1 MFTSM
6 SYPTDMDF
14 MVNVTMELIQNI
26 ERMAHHPSLI
36 LLFRNN
42 EIDMTYTM
50 LTSDGPRTAQ
60 TRDFFEVSKITD
72 ENMKHI
78 MQTRY
83 KTLFLETIPDITKR
97 SAPQVPYA
105 HSSPNRKSNHTSK
118 SIFDYAKDGD
128 FHYYLAYD
136 GQAPYESIKQLH
148 ARFISEMGFQ
158 SYPGMKTI
166 DSFSKTSDQSPNSSV
181 MLTHQKCK
189 DGNQIIDNY
198 MQAEFK
204 LTEDFTDY
212 VYLSQILA
220 GIVMRYSV
228 EHFRSENDYCR
239 GVLLWQMN
247 DCWPTISWSGVDYYG
262 RWKAQQYFTKRFY
275 ASVLPVI
282 HISHKSV
289 NMTVV
294 NDLTHS
300 FEGLFTWQ
308 LKHYNN
314 LLNSG
319 EVPVTVTANHHF
331 QLSGLHLNDLANIPL
346 NELYFEYQLYDNIIA
361 NGIELFVKPSWQR
374 TPGVTLLGDA
384 AHLMAPSGEG
394 ANLAMYDAAE
404 LGKLIVEYP
413 NDIELAL
420 ENYEQALFKRSAA
433 EAEESHELLDLCLGQ
448 DAPYGLIALFEG
460 SNEQN

>member
-1 MFTSM
+1 
-6 SYPTDMDF
+6 
-14 MVNVTMELIQNI
+14 
-26 ERMAHHPSLI
+26 
-36 LLFRNN
+36 
-42 EIDMTYTM
+42 
-50 LTSDGPRTAQ
+50 
-60 TRDFFEVSKITD
+60 
-72 ENMKHI
+72 
-78 MQTRY
+78 
-83 KTLFLETIPDITKR
+83 
-97 SAPQVPYA
+97 
-105 HSSPNRKSNHTSK
+105 
-118 SIFDYAKDGD
+118 
-128 FHYYLAYD
+128 
-136 GQAPYESIKQLH
+136 
-148 ARFISEMGFQ
+148 
-158 SYPGMKTI
+158 
-166 DSFSKTSDQSPNSSV
+166 
-181 MLTHQKCK
+181 
-189 DGNQIIDNY
+189 
-198 MQAEFK
+198 
-204 LTEDFTDY
+204 
-212 VYLSQILA
+212 
-220 GIVMRYSV
+220 
-228 EHFRSENDYCR
+228 
-239 GVLLWQMN
+239 
-247 DCWPTISWSGVDYYG
+247 
-262 RWKAQQYFTKRFY
+262 
-275 ASVLPVI
+275 
-282 HISHKSV
+282 
-289 NMTVV
+289 MTVV

-331 QLSGLHLNDLANIPL
+331 KLSGLHLNDLANIPL
-346 NELYFEYQLYDNIIA
+346 NELYFEYQLYDNTDNIIA

>member
-6 SYPTDMDF
+6 SYPTEMDF

-83 KTLFLETIPDITKR
+83 KTLFLETIP
-97 SAPQVPYA
+97 
-105 HSSPNRKSNHTSK
+105 
-118 SIFDYAKDGD
+118 
-128 FHYYLAYD
+128 
-136 GQAPYESIKQLH
+136 
-148 ARFISEMGFQ
+148 
-158 SYPGMKTI
+158 
-166 DSFSKTSDQSPNSSV
+166 
-181 MLTHQKCK
+181 
-189 DGNQIIDNY
+189 
-198 MQAEFK
+198 
-204 LTEDFTDY
+204 
-212 VYLSQILA
+212 
-220 GIVMRYSV
+220 
-228 EHFRSENDYCR
+228 
-239 GVLLWQMN
+239 
-247 DCWPTISWSGVDYYG
+247 
-262 RWKAQQYFTKRFY
+262 
-275 ASVLPVI
+275 
-282 HISHKSV
+282 
-289 NMTVV
+289 
-294 NDLTHS
+294 
-300 FEGLFTWQ
+300 
-308 LKHYNN
+308 
-314 LLNSG
+314 
-319 EVPVTVTANHHF
+319 
-331 QLSGLHLNDLANIPL
+331 
-346 NELYFEYQLYDNIIA
+346 
-361 NGIELFVKPSWQR
+361 
-374 TPGVTLLGDA
+374 GVTLLGDA

-448 DAPYGLIALFEG
+448 DAPHGLIALFEG

>member
-1 MFTSM
+1 M

-36 LLFRNN
+36 LLFGNN

-83 KTLFLETIPDITKR
+83 KTLFLETI
-97 SAPQVPYA
+97 
-105 HSSPNRKSNHTSK
+105 
-118 SIFDYAKDGD
+118 
-128 FHYYLAYD
+128 
-136 GQAPYESIKQLH
+136 
-148 ARFISEMGFQ
+148 
-158 SYPGMKTI
+158 
-166 DSFSKTSDQSPNSSV
+166 
-181 MLTHQKCK
+181 
-189 DGNQIIDNY
+189 
-198 MQAEFK
+198 
-204 LTEDFTDY
+204 
-212 VYLSQILA
+212 
-220 GIVMRYSV
+220 
-228 EHFRSENDYCR
+228 
-239 GVLLWQMN
+239 
-247 DCWPTISWSGVDYYG
+247 
-262 RWKAQQYFTKRFY
+262 
-275 ASVLPVI
+275 
-282 HISHKSV
+282 
-289 NMTVV
+289 
-294 NDLTHS
+294 
-300 FEGLFTWQ
+300 
-308 LKHYNN
+308 
-314 LLNSG
+314 
-319 EVPVTVTANHHF
+319 
-331 QLSGLHLNDLANIPL
+331 
-346 NELYFEYQLYDNIIA
+346 
-361 NGIELFVKPSWQR
+361 
-374 TPGVTLLGDA
+374 PGVTLLGDA